1 VRYGPRLR
9 GAKLKSHPKDR
20 KSRGRFRVLIAALL
34 SVSAIQAGD
43 VSELTAPP
51 TTPNDEFYILGS
63 PPEIPDDWQLIVE
76 GAVEQ
81 PLTLTLDDIKA
92 YPATT
97 EMSTLE
103 CYYVV
108 GPFLLV
114 SSADW
119 TGVRLNTILQQVQ
132 PLAEAKSIS
141 FSALDGYRMGDF
153 SLEEVQQRDDIL
165 LAYDMNG
172 EGLVPIQGF
181 PLKLVLPGIAGF
193 QNVRWLKKIT
203 ISEEEPNFELVHY
216 PIHTRILA
224 PEFRE
229 TIAEGTYTIQGMAFA
244 GEGKEITK
252 VEVSTNGGDTWAPAQ
267 ILNYHLPNVW
277 KKWDYTW
284 EIPDVGEYEIL
295 ARVEDREGNLQYN
308 GVGDMG
314 WKGFYVSVIVE
325 HDNDRDGIPNSLD
338 NCINIENPS
347 QADADGDGK
356 GNSCDQDCP
365 RLDQLWP
372 LGLADYSRMAQNWL
386 KTGPELIGDLNL
398 DGIVNANDLAL
409 VAYQWL
415 VNCQAEDE
423 DCLRLA
429 LFNRVDF
436 GDFARLALDWKQQGP
451 ELLGD
456 LNQDRQVNHHD
467 LSILVDYWLTPC
479 QP

>member
-1 VRYGPRLR
+1 
-9 GAKLKSHPKDR
+9 
-20 KSRGRFRVLIAALL
+20 VLIAALL
-34 SVSAIQAGD
+34 GAGVIQAGD
-43 VSELTAPP
+43 ASELTAPP
-51 TTPNDEFYILGS
+51 ITPNDEFYILGS
-63 PPEIPDDWQLIVE
+63 PPEIPDDWQLTVE
-76 GAVEQ
+76 GDVEQ

-92 YPATT
+92 FTATT

-119 TGVRLNTILQQVQ
+119 TGVRLNTILQQVR

-172 EGLVPIQGF
+172 QGLVPIQGF

-193 QNVRWLKKIT
+193 QHVRWLKKIT
-203 ISEEEPNFELVHY
+203 ISSDEPSFELLHY

-229 TIAEGTYTIQGMAFA
+229 TIAEGSYTIQGMAFA
-244 GEGKEITK
+244 GEAREITK
-252 VEVSTNGGDTWAPAQ
+252 VEVSTDAGLTWAPARL
-267 ILNYHLPNVW
+267 LNYHVPNVW
-277 KKWDYTW
+277 KKWDYNW

-295 ARVEDREGNLQYN
+295 ARVEDSEGNKQYD

-325 HDNDRDGIPNSLD
+325 RDSDRDGIPNSLD
-338 NCINIENPS
+338 NCVNTENPS
-347 QADADGDGK
+347 QADADGDGR
-356 GNSCDQDCP
+356 GNPCDGDCPQLNLLPPIAFPDYSPLAQNWQRIGPNLVGDLNQDGVVNANDMAIIAYYWLTQCQPNDQDCP
-365 RLDQLWP
+365 K
-372 LGLADYSRMAQNWL
+372 LAA
-386 KTGPELIGDLNL
+386 
-398 DGIVNANDLAL
+398 
-409 VAYQWL
+409 
-415 VNCQAEDE
+415 
-423 DCLRLA
+423 
-429 LFNRVDF
+429 FNRVDF
-436 GDFARLALDWKQQGP
+436 GDFARLAFNWQGQGP
-451 ELLGD
+451 DLSGD
-456 LNQDRQVNHHD
+456 LNLDHQVNTED
-467 LSILVDYWLTPC
+467 LVILMDYWLTPC